1 MQMRGVRLT
10 RSLHRARRDRRV
22 ERVRPVRGRPEGF
35 ARAIEPG
42 LRPEL
47 EADEREDAPGAQ
59 LVAQAFAG
67 EQALHGCGYEPT
79 AFAAA
84 PVEQHLAR
92 EPAEVAREPA
102 LERNPETLL
111 AAREDRRRQERPH
124 TLAQR
129 PLAHPAAEF
138 VRERHPRHPLEDVVI
153 EWVA

>member
-22 ERVRPVRGRPEGF
+22 ERVRPVRGGPGGF
-35 ARAIEPG
+35 ARALEQG
-42 LRPEL
+42 LRPGR

-59 LVAQAFAG
+59 LVAQALAG

-102 LERNPETLL
+102 LERKPETLP
-111 AAREDRRRQERPH
+111 AAREERRRQERPH